1 MPPRQPSGRRDVLAP
16 RRAQL
21 GRAAVLALLT
31 LAPPSL
37 AAQSPWLHAEAGL
50 ERDNQV
56 RTAAHGKAQF
66 GRYLGPHATVALD
79 VGGHRIAADG
89 PGGFQPE
96 TSAATAG
103 LHATLVAPGASLG
116 VEGAGALLM
125 GAPGRRADWVGHAA
139 LRRDLGQGV
148 ALRVRGARERYTST
162 LASLDTLLLSHSVE
176 VVLDR
181 SGAPG
186 WAWEGGLR
194 RTGFGDANPVTTAY
208 AWFLAPL
215 SRSATHALRAGYA
228 LGWQD
233 AEHSTWQASGV
244 APTGSFPQQ
253 VPGRYAPYYSPH
265 DVATHSLVL
274 HGALAVGSAW
284 LLADGSAGLRATE
297 IAPLLVRDAPTAA
310 PLLTF
315 HERSFT
321 PYRANLSLA
330 APTGEATWVTVAV
343 GYERTTYYRRGTL
356 RLAVARA
363 L

>member
-1 MPPRQPSGRRDVLAP
+1 MPPHPSSVRPGLPP
-16 RRAQL
+16 RRPAL
-21 GRAAVLALLT
+21 SFLLALVT
-31 LAPPSL
+31 GTAAAPA
-37 AAQSPWLHAEAGL
+37 AAQSPWLHAEARV

-56 RTAAHGKAQF
+56 RTAVHGMAQF

-79 VGGHRIAADG
+79 VRGHRIAADG

-103 LHATLVAPGASLG
+103 LRATLGVPGARLG
-116 VEGAGALLM
+116 LEGAGGVLL
-125 GAPGRRADWVGHAA
+125 GAPGERGADWVGHAA

-162 LASLDTLLLSHSVE
+162 LASLDTLLLSHSLE

-186 WAWEGGLR
+186 WAWEAGLR

-330 APTGEATWVTVAV
+330 APTGGATWVTVAV